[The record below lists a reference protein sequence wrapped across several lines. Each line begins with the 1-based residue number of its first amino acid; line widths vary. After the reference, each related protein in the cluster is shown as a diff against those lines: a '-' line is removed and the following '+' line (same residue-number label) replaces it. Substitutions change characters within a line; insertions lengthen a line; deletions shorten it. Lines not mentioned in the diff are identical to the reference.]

1 MKTNNYIKLS
11 VVQVRQL
18 QNGIVFTGKMKFS
31 QLNQVY
37 KLTERREKTLDPF
50 DNSPIDEAKVS
61 NEFQRQLSIKKL
73 KEIQHYLFEEIQQI
87 AKKKSLGMFPSSVIL
102 YNRYYE
108 IDDLVFDKGNES
120 IADNDEVNLTESI
133 IDKSYNSSLDC
144 CFYIKDNNQQDLY
157 TLYIPNNP
165 NSTLIVDGQ
174 HRFFGT
180 KMLFDSLNDKTMKA
194 IVNDF
199 EFIITYLVGFD
210 IYEVGQIFATVN
222 FNQKP
227 VNRSLYYDIFGS
239 APQTDRE
246 GNLQNDIRLAHDLT
260 VHLNNNQNSPIE
272 SMIKLLG
279 KGYGLF
285 SQAFF
290 VFNMLRVFRTGI
302 WNHYLIDYINQ
313 GNEYRDI
320 SKFMKSYFQALQE
333 CYPSA
338 WPEKISKNN
347 SLIYSSFSYEYILCK
362 TTGLGAYF
370 RLIKNIYPV
379 VKDEP
384 DKFKENIKKVFS
396 KLDNESASVLFSKR
410 GPYGGS
416 GSEGLQDKLYK
427 HLLSAYDLA

>member
-1 MKTNNYIKLS
+1 MKPNKYIKLS

-50 DNSPIDEAKVS
+50 DNSPIDETKVS
-61 NEFQRQLSIKKL
+61 SEFQRQLSIKKL

-87 AKKKSLGMFPSSVIL
+87 EKKKSLGMFPSSVIL
-102 YNRYYE
+102 YNRSYE
-108 IDDLVFDKGNES
+108 IDDLVFNKGNES
-120 IADNDEVNLTESI
+120 IADNEEVNLTESI
-133 IDKSYNSSLDC
+133 IEDSFSTELDC
-144 CFYIKDNNQQDLY
+144 CFYIRDNKQEDLY
-157 TLYIPNNP
+157 TLYIPNNS

-180 KMLFDSLNDKTMKA
+180 KMLFDSLNDNKMKE
-194 IVNDF
+194 IVNNF

-246 GNLQNDIRLAHDLT
+246 GNLQNDIRLAHDLA
-260 VHLNNNQNSPIE
+260 VHLNNNQNSPIQ

-313 GNEYRDI
+313 GTDYRDI
-320 SKFMKSYFQALQE
+320 AKFMKSYFQALQE
-333 CYPSA
+333 CYPTA
-338 WPEKISKNN
+338 WPQKISKNN
-347 SLIYSSFSYEYILCK
+347 SLVYSSFSYEYILCK

-370 RLIKNIYPV
+370 RLIRNIYPL

-384 DKFKENIKKVFS
+384 DKFKENIIKIFI
-396 KLDNESASVLFSKR
+396 KLDNESASSLFSKR
-410 GPYGGS
+410 GAYGGS